1 MDPVILIALVDE
13 TLRDTYGL
21 LFAEQGYR
29 VLTTSKVLECLHK
42 VRWLAP
48 EVLVLD
54 EELWDGEEGMLAI
67 SGEDVLWPSVV
78 LLTRRSGWQDEIPL
92 PPVVACLQRPVDFG
106 RLLEEVMEARRISFL
121 SGGTGTSEEVAQ
133 SSNRSSFLSR
143 DFDPNLTGSPSSQT
157 KHWKDAHDRPKI
169 AR

>member
-21 LFAEQGYR
+21 LFAEQGYQ

-121 SGGTGTSEEVAQ
+121 SGGTGTSEAVAQ

-143 DFDPNLTGSPSSQT
+143 DFDPNLTESTSYQT